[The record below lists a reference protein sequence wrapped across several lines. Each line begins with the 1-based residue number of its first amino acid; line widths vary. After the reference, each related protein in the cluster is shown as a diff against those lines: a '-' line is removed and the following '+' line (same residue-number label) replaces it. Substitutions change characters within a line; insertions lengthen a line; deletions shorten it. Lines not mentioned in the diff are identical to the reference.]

1 MQTLDMEIKRV
12 CSGRVNIVG
21 GEREPWRCSSPM
33 LRRFPRAPEGDGPDL
48 MGPFTFEA
56 GQVGGSCAASCGSS
70 QHTHFLLVRVCPPSA
85 DRAPGIRLV
94 LRRNEPVLWQQ
105 GAAESRGEPAGHVT
119 RRFHLLDGEEREGKI
134 KRERRERDGSEGRGG
149 ERGWGEEGWGGG
161 GTGISADSG
170 C

>member
-56 GQVGGSCAASCGSS
+56 GQVGGFCAASCGSS
-70 QHTHFLLVRVCPPSA
+70 QHTHFLLVRVYPPSA

-105 GAAESRGEPAGHVT
+105 GAAESRGGTGRSRDPALPFVG
-119 RRFHLLDGEEREGKI
+119 RRGERGEDKEREERE
-134 KRERRERDGSEGRGG
+134 RWE
-149 ERGWGEEGWGGG
+149 
-161 GTGISADSG
+161 
-170 C
+170 